1 MNTPM
6 SDQAKDS
13 ILIASGIINA
23 ALPSWVSLLP
33 DATAAME
40 GVLRVVVAFAT
51 LIFLVSRIIYY
62 RKKTKLLTRK
72 NATDDND
79 E

>member
-1 MNTPM
+1 MTTQM

-33 DATAAME
+33 DATAAVE
-40 GVLRVVVAFAT
+40 GVLRLMVAVAT
-51 LIFLVSRIIYY
+51 LVFLVSRIIYY

-72 NATDDND
+72 NATEDND

>member
-1 MNTPM
+1 MTYM

-23 ALPSWVSLLP
+23 ALPGWVKLLP
-33 DATAAME
+33 DATDAIEA
-40 GVLRVVVAFAT
+40 VLRLMVAGAT
-51 LIFLVSRIIYY
+51 LVFLGFRIMYY
-62 RKKTKLLTRK
+62 RKKTKLLTKK
-72 NATDDND
+72 NAIEDSD